1 MSSEQST
8 QHVAGNGGAPARR
21 AVVHW
26 AVRMFRR
33 EWRQQIMVV
42 ALLTVAVAAA
52 VGFSAAAYTMAP
64 VPGNA
69 DFGTATRFLK
79 LESTDPQVLAT
90 DVHAA
95 KEWFGTIDVIG
106 HRTVPVPGRFEQVEY
121 RTQDP
126 EGAYGGPMLDVLEGS
141 FPGGAGEIAVTD
153 ALADS
158 FELDLGDTFDVD
170 GTDRTVVGVV
180 ENPSDLS
187 DEFALTPPGFD
198 PAPESVTI
206 LIDSSTERFLSF
218 RPQSEGD
225 VQGGSREGFDESV
238 IAVVLVL
245 GVATVALLLI
255 ALLAAAGFVV
265 IAHRR
270 LRQVGM
276 VAAIGA
282 TEKHVRLMMVANGA
296 VIGGVAAVAGAAFG
310 LLGWIAAEPR
320 LESALGFRV
329 DRFDVPWWLVAI
341 GMALAV
347 VTATVAAWWPARAV
361 ARTSI
366 VGALSGRPT
375 RSRPVHRSASV
386 AGLLIAAGVVSLVVA
401 GDPGGD
407 ASVRWGN
414 VVLVAGGTVAIVAG
428 VLFCSPLAIRALA
441 AIASRLPVA
450 PRLAVRDLVRYQAR
464 SGAALAAI
472 SLALGI
478 GVTIIV
484 GVSAVE
490 ATAQTGNLSDRQLLI
505 RTGDLDGPYVPESAE
520 VGDLQ
525 AQVDRIAGA
534 LDDPTVTALNVAL
547 DPTLEPEPGSQGRL
561 AVSLG
566 RRAGDVWEE
575 LSLVYV
581 ATPALLEDHGV
592 DLDTVRSDTEVMTTE
607 TGGLVLL
614 GVAIE
619 PGAKGRD
626 PQAPKVQVL
635 PPGYSSLPGSFITS
649 DVLQDRGWEAVP
661 SGQWLL
667 ETSNPLTP
675 DQLSTA
681 RELAATGGLTI
692 ESRDQQ
698 GGLKGLRSGATA
710 VGLLLAL
717 GILALTVGLI
727 RSEAASDLRTLTAT
741 GATSATRRSL
751 IASTAGSLAALGVIL
766 GTAGALTVLIAGYLS
781 DVGGTLSRVPILHLL
796 VLAIG
801 TPIAAASA
809 GWLLAGREPPALTRQ
824 PIG

>member
-1 MSSEQST
+1 MTSEQST
-8 QHVAGNGGAPARR
+8 RHGAGNGGAPARR
-21 AVVHW
+21 AVVRW
-26 AVRMFRR
+26 AVRVFRR
-33 EWRQQIMVV
+33 EWRQQIMVL
-42 ALLTVAVAAA
+42 ALLTVAVAAS
-52 VGFSAAAYTMAP
+52 VGFSAAGYTMAP

-79 LESTDPQVLAT
+79 LESTDPQVLAA
-90 DVHAA
+90 DVDAA
-95 KEWFGTIDVIG
+95 EEWFGAVDVIG
-106 HRTVPVPGRFEQVEY
+106 QRTVPVPGRFEPVEY

-126 EGAYGGPMLDVLEGS
+126 EGAYGGPLLDVLEGS
-141 FPGGAGEIAVTD
+141 FPGGPGEVAVTD
-153 ALADS
+153 ALAES

-218 RPQSEGD
+218 SPRSDSG
-225 VQGGSREGFDESV
+225 VQGGSREGLDEGV

-245 GVATVALLLI
+245 GVSTVTLLLI

-282 TEKHVRLMMVANGA
+282 TEKHVRLTMVANGA
-296 VIGGVAAVAGAAFG
+296 VIGVVAAVAGAAIG

-320 LESALGFRV
+320 LESALGFRI
-329 DRFDVPWWLVAI
+329 DRFHVPWWLVAI
-341 GMALAV
+341 GMTLAV

-375 RSRPVHRSASV
+375 RPRPVHRSASV
-386 AGLLIAAGVVSLVVA
+386 AGLLIVAGVVSLVVA
-401 GDPGGD
+401 GDPAGD
-407 ASVRWGN
+407 ATVRWGN
-414 VVLVAGGTVAIVAG
+414 VVLVAGGTLAIVAG
-428 VLFCSPLAIRALA
+428 VLICSPLAIRALA

-464 SGAALAAI
+464 SGAALAAF

-478 GVTIIV
+478 GVAIIV
-484 GVSAVE
+484 GVSAAE
-490 ATAQTGNLSDRQLLI
+490 NTAQTGNLSDRQLLI
-505 RTGDLDGPYVPESAE
+505 RAANLDGPYVPESAE
-520 VGDLQ
+520 VSDLQ
-525 AQVDRIAGA
+525 ARVDRITGA
-534 LDDPTVTALNVAL
+534 LDDPTVSALNVAI
-547 DPTLEPEPGSQGRL
+547 DPALEPEPGTPGRL
-561 AVSLG
+561 AISLG

-592 DLDTVRSDTEVMTTE
+592 DLDAVRSDTEVLTSE

-619 PGAKGRD
+619 PGAQERD
-626 PQAPKVQVL
+626 PEAPRVQRL
-635 PPGYSSLPGSFITS
+635 SPGYTSLPGSFITS
-649 DVLQDRGWEAVP
+649 HALQVRGWEAVP

-667 ETSNPLTP
+667 EASNPFTA

-681 RELAATGGLTI
+681 RGLAATGGLTI

-698 GGLKGLRSGATA
+698 GGLRGLRSGATG
-710 VGLLLAL
+710 VGVLLAL

-741 GATSATRRSL
+741 GATGATRRAL
-751 IASTAGSLAALGVIL
+751 TAATAGSLAVLGVTL
-766 GTAGALTVLIAGYLS
+766 GTLGALTVMIAGYLS
-781 DVGGTLSRVPILHLL
+781 DVGGALSRVPILDLL
-796 VLAIG
+796 VLTIG
-801 TPIAAASA
+801 IPIIATSA
-809 GWLLAGREPPALTRQ
+809 GWLLAGREPPVLARQ

>member
-1 MSSEQST
+1 MSSDQPT
-8 QHVAGNGGAPARR
+8 QHAAGNGGVPARR
-21 AVVHW
+21 AVVRW

-33 EWRQQIMVV
+33 EWRQQIMVL

-52 VGFSAAAYTMAP
+52 VGFSAAGYNMAP

-69 DFGTATRFLK
+69 DFGTATHFLK
-79 LESTDPQVLAT
+79 LESTDPQALAA
-90 DVHAA
+90 DVDAA
-95 KEWFGTIDVIG
+95 EEWFGTIDVIG
-106 HRTVPVPGRFEQVEY
+106 HRTVPVPGRFEPVDY
-121 RTQDP
+121 RTQNP
-126 EGAYGGPMLDVLEGS
+126 EGPYGGVMLDVLEGRY
-141 FPGGAGEIAVTD
+141 PGGAGEVAVTD
-153 ALADS
+153 GLAES
-158 FELDLGDTFDVD
+158 FDLDLGDGFDVD
-170 GTDRTVVGVV
+170 GTDRIVVGVV
-180 ENPSDLS
+180 ENPGDLS

-206 LIDSSTERFLSF
+206 LIDSSTEHFLSF
-218 RPQSEGD
+218 RPQSDSLIE
-225 VQGGSREGFDESV
+225 GGSREGPDEGV

-245 GVATVALLLI
+245 GVTTVALLLI

-270 LRQVGM
+270 LRQLGM
-276 VAAIGA
+276 LAAIGA
-282 TEKHVRLMMVANGA
+282 TEKHVRLVMVANGA
-296 VIGGVAAVAGAAFG
+296 AIGAVAAVAGAVIG
-310 LLGWIAAEPR
+310 ILGWIAAVPP
-320 LESALGFRV
+320 LESALGFRI
-329 DRFDVPWWLVAI
+329 DRFDVPWWLVSI
-341 GMALAV
+341 GMGLAV

-375 RSRPVHRSASV
+375 RPRPVHRSAAV
-386 AGLLIAAGVVSLVVA
+386 AGLLIVAGVVSLVVA
-401 GDPGGD
+401 GNP
-407 ASVRWGN
+407 AQHATVRWGN

-428 VLFCSPLAIRALA
+428 VLFSSPLAIRALA
-441 AIASRLPVA
+441 APASRLPVA

-472 SLALGI
+472 SLAVGI
-478 GVTIIV
+478 GVAIII
-484 GVSAVE
+484 GVSAAE
-490 ATAQTGNLSDRQLLI
+490 NTEQTGNLSDRQLLI
-505 RTGDLDGPYVPESAE
+505 RAADLDGPYVPESEE
-520 VGDLQ
+520 VGNLQ
-525 AQVDRIAGA
+525 AQVDRIAVE

-547 DPTLEPEPGSQGRL
+547 DPALEPEPGSPGRL

-566 RRAGDVWEE
+566 RRAGDAWEE

-581 ATPALLEDHGV
+581 ATPALLEHHGL
-592 DLDTVRSDTEVMTTE
+592 DLETVRSDTEVLTTE
-607 TGGLVLL
+607 TGRLVLL

-619 PGAKGRD
+619 PGAQGRD
-626 PQAPKVQVL
+626 PEAPRVQRL
-635 PPGYSSLPGSFITS
+635 SPGYTSLPGSFITS
-649 DVLQDRGWEAVP
+649 DVLRNRGWEAVP

-667 ETSNPLTP
+667 ETSNPLTAE
-675 DQLSTA
+675 QLSA
-681 RELAATGGLTI
+681 ALDLAATGGLTI

-698 GGLKGLRSGATA
+698 RGLRGLRSGATA
-710 VGLLLAL
+710 VGVLLAL

-741 GATSATRRSL
+741 GATSATRRGL
-751 IASTAGSLAALGVIL
+751 TAATAGALAALGVTL
-766 GTAGALTVLIAGYLS
+766 GTVGALTVMIAGYLT

-809 GWLLAGREPPALTRQ
+809 GWLLAGREPSALARQ

>member
-1 MSSEQST
+1 MSSEQPT
-8 QHVAGNGGAPARR
+8 QHPAGNGGVPARR
-21 AVVHW
+21 AVVRW

-33 EWRQQIMVV
+33 EWRQQIMVL

-52 VGFSAAAYTMAP
+52 VGFSAAGYNMAP

-69 DFGTATRFLK
+69 DFGTARRFLK
-79 LESTDPQVLAT
+79 LESTDPQALAA
-90 DVHAA
+90 DVDAA
-95 KEWFGTIDVIG
+95 EEWFGTIDVIG
-106 HRTVPVPGRFEQVEY
+106 HRTVAVPGRFEPVEY

-126 EGAYGGPMLDVLEGS
+126 EGPYGGPLLDVLEGR
-141 FPGGAGEIAVTD
+141 FPTAAGEVGVTD
-153 ALADS
+153 ALAES

-170 GTDRTVVGVV
+170 GTDRIVVGVV

-206 LIDSSTERFLSF
+206 LTNSTTERFLSF
-218 RPQSEGD
+218 RPRGDGD
-225 VQGGSREGFDESV
+225 VQGGSREGPNEGV

-245 GVATVALLLI
+245 GIATVALLLI

-270 LRQVGM
+270 LRQLGM
-276 VAAIGA
+276 LAAIGA

-296 VIGGVAAVAGAAFG
+296 LIGAVAAVAGAAIG
-310 LLGWIAAEPR
+310 ILGWIAAVPS
-320 LESALGFRV
+320 LESALGFRI

-366 VGALSGRPT
+366 AGALSGRPT
-375 RSRPVHRSASV
+375 RPRPVHRSAFV
-386 AGLLIAAGVVSLVVA
+386 AGLLIVAGVVSLVVA
-401 GDPGGD
+401 GDLAED
-407 ASVRWGN
+407 ATVRWGN
-414 VVLVAGGTVAIVAG
+414 VALVAGGTVAIVVG

-441 AIASRLPVA
+441 ALASRMPVV
-450 PRLAVRDLVRYQAR
+450 PRLALRDLVRYQAR

-478 GVTIIV
+478 GVATIV
-484 GVSAVE
+484 GVSAAE
-490 ATAQTGNLSDRQLLI
+490 YTAQKGNLSDRQLLI
-505 RTGDLDGPYVPESAE
+505 RAADLDGSYVPESAE
-520 VGDLQ
+520 VGTLQ
-525 AQVDRIAGA
+525 AQVDRIAAA
-534 LDDPTVTALNVAL
+534 LDDPPVTALNVAL
-547 DPTLEPEPGSQGRL
+547 DPAQEPDPGTPGRL
-561 AVSLG
+561 AISLG

-581 ATPALLEDHGV
+581 ATPALLENHGV
-592 DLDTVRSDTEVMTTE
+592 DLDTVRSDTEVITTE
-607 TGGLVLL
+607 TGHLVLL

-626 PQAPKVQVL
+626 PEAPRVQRL
-635 PPGYSSLPGSFITS
+635 SPGYTSLPGSFITS
-649 DVLQDRGWEAVP
+649 DVLQNRGWEAVS
-661 SGQWLL
+661 SGRWLL
-667 ETSNPLTP
+667 EMSSPFTA

-681 RELAATGGLTI
+681 RDLAASGGLTI
-692 ESRDQQ
+692 ESRDHQ
-698 GGLKGLRSGATA
+698 GGLRDLRSGATG
-710 VGLLLAL
+710 VGVVLAL

-727 RSEAASDLRTLTAT
+727 RSEAAPDLRTLTAT
-741 GATSATRRSL
+741 GATSSTRRRL
-751 IASTAGSLAALGVIL
+751 TASTAGALAVLGVTL
-766 GTAGALTVLIAGYLS
+766 GTVGALTVLIAGYLS

-796 VLAIG
+796 VVAIG